1 MSLEKLKLSKRL
13 TATMTELGYLA
24 PKEIQ
29 GRCISRILG
38 GQDVIAIAPE
48 GAGKTTTYV
57 LTTLMKLKFTTDE
70 APKFLILA
78 PNEERID
85 EIVEKFYQLSKNRD
99 LRIIGLRASGSME
112 EEIGEL
118 VDGKDIVVATPN
130 RARAI
135 YLKLALNLN
144 RIQTLIIDDAEEI
157 IKQGMQTPVRELAE
171 SCGKVQH
178 IIFSTVEHQKLYDMV
193 DNFMNE
199 DYAVIEVDELENDTV
214 DTLDLFVYHVPNFT
228 TKINLLNHLLQDKEV
243 FQKVVVFVNTKLTAQ
258 KLASHLFSRNKEEI
272 AVLNPLFYDDFG
284 YEAIEDFKENSQS
297 RVLIIARENTN
308 DIDLSAIPFVFQFEL
323 PNEKE
328 QFLNH
333 LLKNE
338 ENEETVILTFATD
351 LELPMVKKVEQA
363 VGKRMDLLALP
374 EDVSIYNSTADKKK
388 KVNKEED
395 QTDISRG
402 GAFHQK
408 KESNAKTYNYGGG
421 EKAKMTMKMK
431 KK

>member
-171 SCGKVQH
+171 SCGKVQN

>member
-38 GQDVIAIAPE
+38 GQDVIAIAPK

>member
-29 GRCISRILG
+29 SRCISRILG

-178 IIFSTVEHQKLYDMV
+178 MIFSTVEHQKLYDMIE
-193 DNFMNE
+193 NFMNE

-228 TKINLLNHLLQDKEV
+228 TKINLLNHLLLDKEV
-243 FQKVVVFVNTKLTAQ
+243 FQKVVIFVNTKLTAQ
-258 KLASHLFSRNKEEI
+258 KLASHLFSKNKEEI

-284 YEAIEDFKENSQS
+284 YEDIEDFKDNSLS

-333 LLKNE
+333 LLKHE

-351 LELPMVKKVEQA
+351 LELPMVKKIEQA
-363 VGKRMDLLALP
+363 VGKRMDILALP
-374 EDVSIYNSTADKKK
+374 EDVSIYNSTTDKKK

-408 KESNAKTYNYGGG
+408 KESNAKTFNYGGG

>member
-1 MSLEKLKLSKRL
+1 
-13 TATMTELGYLA
+13 MTELGYLA

-29 GRCISRILG
+29 SRCISRILG

-85 EIVEKFYQLSKNRD
+85 EIVEKFHQLSKNRD

-157 IKQGMQTPVRELAE
+157 IKQGMQTPLRELAE

-178 IIFSTVEHQKLYDMV
+178 IVFSTVEHQKLYDMV
-193 DNFMNE
+193 ENFMNE

-214 DTLDLFVYHVPNFT
+214 DTLDLLVYHVPNFT

-258 KLASHLFSRNKEEI
+258 KLASHLFCSNKEEI

-284 YEAIEDFKENSQS
+284 YEAIEDFKENNLS

-338 ENEETVILTFATD
+338 ENEETIILTFATD
-351 LELPMVKKVEQA
+351 LELPMVKKIEQA
-363 VGKRMDLLALP
+363 VGKRMDILELP
-374 EDVSIYNSTADKKK
+374 EDVSIYNSTTDKKK

-395 QTDISRG
+395 QTDSSRG

-408 KESNAKTYNYGGG
+408 KESNAKTFNYGGG

>member
-1 MSLEKLKLSKRL
+1 
-13 TATMTELGYLA
+13 MTELGYLA

-351 LELPMVKKVEQA
+351 LELPMVKKIEQA

>member
-29 GRCISRILG
+29 SRCISRILG

-178 IIFSTVEHQKLYDMV
+178 IIFSTVEHQKLYDMIE
-193 DNFMNE
+193 NFMNE

-228 TKINLLNHLLQDKEV
+228 TKINLLNHLLLDKEV
-243 FQKVVVFVNTKLTAQ
+243 FQKVVIFVNTKLTAQ
-258 KLASHLFSRNKEEI
+258 KLASHLFSKNKEEI

-284 YEAIEDFKENSQS
+284 YEAIEDFKDNSLS

-333 LLKNE
+333 LLKHE

-351 LELPMVKKVEQA
+351 LELPMVKKIEQA
-363 VGKRMDLLALP
+363 VGKRMDILALP
-374 EDVSIYNSTADKKK
+374 EDVSIYNSTTDKKK

-408 KESNAKTYNYGGG
+408 KESNAKTFNYGGG

>member
-297 RVLIIARENTN
+297 RVLIIARENIN

-351 LELPMVKKVEQA
+351 LELPMVKKIEQA

>member
-1 MSLEKLKLSKRL
+1 
-13 TATMTELGYLA
+13 
-24 PKEIQ
+24 
-29 GRCISRILG
+29 
-38 GQDVIAIAPE
+38 
-48 GAGKTTTYV
+48 
-57 LTTLMKLKFTTDE
+57 
-70 APKFLILA
+70 
-78 PNEERID
+78 
-85 EIVEKFYQLSKNRD
+85 
-99 LRIIGLRASGSME
+99 
-112 EEIGEL
+112 
-118 VDGKDIVVATPN
+118 
-130 RARAI
+130 
-135 YLKLALNLN
+135 
-144 RIQTLIIDDAEEI
+144 
-157 IKQGMQTPVRELAE
+157 MQTPVRELAE

>member
-1 MSLEKLKLSKRL
+1 VSLEKLKLSKRL

-24 PKEIQ
+24 PKEVQ
-29 GRCISRILG
+29 TRCISRILG

-57 LTTLMKLKFTTDE
+57 LSTLMKLKFTDDE

-99 LRIIGLRASGSME
+99 LRIIGLRAGGSME
-112 EEIGEL
+112 EEIEEL
-118 VDGKDIVVATPN
+118 VAGKDIVVATPN

-157 IKQGMQTPVRELAE
+157 IKQGMQNPVRELAE

-178 IIFSTVEHQKLYDMV
+178 LVFSTVEHQKLYDMI
-193 DNFMNE
+193 DTHLNE
-199 DYAVIEVDELENDTV
+199 DYALIEVDELENETI
-214 DTLDLFVYHVPNFT
+214 DTLDLLLYHLPNFT
-228 TKINLLNHLLQDKEV
+228 TKINLLNYLLQDKEV
-243 FQKVVVFVNTKLTAQ
+243 FQKVIVFVNSKLTAQ
-258 KLASHLFSRNKEEI
+258 KLATSLFQQGKEEI
-272 AVLNPLFYDDFG
+272 AILNPLFYDDFG
-284 YEAIEDFKENSQS
+284 FETTADFIESEQT

-308 DIDLSAIPFVFQFEL
+308 TVDLANIPFIFQFEL

-328 QFLNH
+328 EFLNH
-333 LLKNE
+333 LVKND
-338 ENEETVILTFATD
+338 ENEDSVVLTFTTD
-351 LELPMVKKVEQA
+351 LELPMVRKIEQA
-363 VGKRMDLLALP
+363 VGKRMDVLDLP
-374 EDVSIYNSTADKKK
+374 EDLQIYNPTSDKKK
-388 KVNKEED
+388 KLTKEEQED
-395 QTDISRG
+395 SSRG

-408 KESNAKTYNYGGG
+408 KESNAKTFNYGGG
-421 EKAKMTMKMK
+421 EKAKMTMKLK